1 MWECVCV
8 LDPNE
13 SPGLCCGLR
22 SASCRLKREWWCFS
36 VNLSRDLSPVFL
48 PSVPSAAPRNLT
60 FELSDHRLV
69 LSWTALQ
76 EEELQGALLAY
87 KVQWTLGGEAQV
99 S

>member
-1 MWECVCV
+1 MCAGSKWMCWFVLWPLQRLLQAEEGMVVFVCEV
-8 LDPNE
+8 L
-13 SPGLCCGLR
+13 
-22 SASCRLKREWWCFS
+22 SC
-36 VNLSRDLSPVFL
+36 DLSPVVL

-60 FELSDHRLV
+60 FELLDHRLI
-69 LSWTALQ
+69 LSWAALQ